1 MDTVASRT
9 PAARATQPDPAM
21 PKRPGLGPHQQPP
34 LPLIQMWEITSNFAA
49 SISPVTSMAPV
60 HTKAQNPREATDFL
74 RQLLASGACYQGLLP
89 RLRPAIA

>member
-1 MDTVASRT
+1 
-9 PAARATQPDPAM
+9 M

-89 RLRPAIA
+89 RLHPAIA